1 MGYVEKLLGTNEQI
15 LFRTRRHF
23 FDIFGKLL
31 KELLVLI
38 VVIIGFVALDRWNPA
53 QLLLFQILL
62 GLITVLAIFSMTLD
76 ILRWHNGEFIVTSRR
91 VIQSKGILSK
101 RVLDSSLSKINDVI
115 LEQSCLGRIFG
126 YGTVKILTA
135 TEEVVNLL
143 DLISRPVEFKHAM
156 LDAKGNLE
164 PTIPAAA
171 AAGTSATTLLEE
183 LATLKERH
191 MISEQESEEK
201 RKEILKRM

>member
-115 LEQSCLGRIFG
+115 LEQSFLGRIFG